1 MVYLTQPE
9 IYVKSLGRRVRR
21 VLRLWWPEMKKS
33 KMSKMSLRSRNST
46 FLAIKST
53 KYTYRVLNIQIHTST
68 IFYIECPRFLNNFE
82 QNIFH
87 FIYFLRIPII
97 MTHFLRQIHSCNI
110 TLRKYDK
117 CVSKITHS
125 KLQFTCILAASQII
139 PWHEKNT
146 HPTMQ

>member
-68 IFYIECPRFLNNFE
+68 IFYIVSSIFE
-82 QNIFH
+82 QFWTKH
-87 FIYFLRIPII
+87 FPLYILSKNPYNNDSFFTSNTFMQYYITKIWQMCVKNYTPNYNLHAFWSAKSNYFLTWR
-97 MTHFLRQIHSCNI
+97 
-110 TLRKYDK
+110 
-117 CVSKITHS
+117 
-125 KLQFTCILAASQII
+125 
-139 PWHEKNT
+139 KNT
-146 HPTMQ
+146 HPAMQ